1 MAQVKKTKT
10 ALKAQRDALD
20 RYERFLPTLELKKQQ
35 LRMELHR
42 AAKKIEDKRTERED
56 LWATLSRWI
65 RLFAD
70 DTDSAALPRLEAVT
84 TDEDNIAGVA
94 IPVFREAVFA
104 KSTIDLFATAPWI
117 DEAIDVIEAL
127 VRLAVE
133 ERILLEAHR
142 RLQEELRIT
151 SQRVNLFEKVKIP
164 ECRQNIRVIRIALG
178 DEETSAVARAKIAKE
193 KILELQTAA
202 E

>member
-42 AAKKIEDKRTERED
+42 AARKIEDKRTERED
-56 LWATLSRWI
+56 LWETLSKWI

-70 DTDSAALPRLEAVT
+70 DTDLAALLRLEAVT

-127 VRLAVE
+127 VRLVVE
-133 ERILLEAHR
+133 ERILQEAHR
-142 RLQEELRIT
+142 RLREELRIT